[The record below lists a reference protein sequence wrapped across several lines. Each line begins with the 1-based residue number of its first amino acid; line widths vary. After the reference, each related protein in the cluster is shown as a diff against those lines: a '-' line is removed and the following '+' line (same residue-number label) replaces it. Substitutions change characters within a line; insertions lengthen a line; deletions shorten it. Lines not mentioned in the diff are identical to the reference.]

1 MTIAADAF
9 AKIAVAQSIF
19 VSRADDSGTNKK
31 ELAIWK
37 TAGVTPEGVW
47 YLESGQGMG
56 DTLRIASEKFG
67 YTLTDRATYLANQA
81 TLELDILVEGDPV
94 LLNIYHV
101 IVVNPDKWP
110 KVNVEGAKAFAAFL
124 TSKDTQKL
132 ISEFGVAEYGA
143 PLFFPDAGKDPASL
157 GL

>member
-1 MTIAADAF
+1 M
-9 AKIAVAQSIF
+9 
-19 VSRADDSGTNKK
+19 
-31 ELAIWK
+31 
-37 TAGVTPEGVW
+37 
-47 YLESGQGMG
+47 
-56 DTLRIASEKFG
+56 
-67 YTLTDRATYLANQA
+67 ANQA

-110 KVNVEGAKAFAAFL
+110 KVNMEGAKAFAAFL
-124 TSKDTQKL
+124 TSKDTQNL